1 MRKIIELIKKYKEVI
16 LYLIFGVLTTVVSFV
31 VQWLF
36 KDVIILPYA
45 WLTTVI
51 AWFASVLFAFITNK
65 LIVFDRKEKTGFFK
79 EIVLFYSSRLLTGLL
94 EIGAMALFVDICQ
107 FNYWAVKIVANVVI
121 IVLNYILS
129 KFIVFKKDKS
139 E

>member
-1 MRKIIELIKKYKEVI
+1 MI

-36 KDVIILPYA
+36 KDVIILPFA
-45 WLTTVI
+45 WLTTFI
-51 AWFASVLFAFITNK
+51 AWFASVLFAFVTNK
-65 LIVFDRKEKTGFFK
+65 LIVFESKKKQGFFK
-79 EIVLFYSSRLLTGLL
+79 ELILFYSSRLLTGLL
-94 EIGAMALFVDICQ
+94 EIGAMALFVDLCH
-107 FNYWAVKIVANVVI
+107 FNYWAIKIIANVVI

-129 KFIVFKKDKS
+129 KFIVFKKDKT